1 LIEQNKELMIIKI
14 FSIALLIIAAFMG
27 LKQGWAMLSGSEPM
41 LDMFSKW
48 HFHKSGVRA
57 LGLLTLGSSLM
68 IVFPQTYLAGNF
80 LMATS
85 ILLVLCL
92 QLSSANLKG
101 AAIEVP
107 FILMNLMLIY
117 FQYPTIKVK

>member
-1 LIEQNKELMIIKI
+1 MIVKI
-14 FSIALLIIAAFMG
+14 FSTALLIIVVGMG
-27 LKQGWAMLSGSEPM
+27 LKQGWAMLSGSESM

-48 HFHKSGVRA
+48 QFNKSAVSAMGF
-57 LGLLTLGSSLM
+57 LTLAATLM
-68 IVFPQTYLAGNF
+68 ILFPQTYVAGNF
-80 LMATS
+80 LMAAS

-92 QLSSANLKG
+92 QLSSANMKG

-117 FQYPTIKVK
+117 FQYPTLKIK